1 MMMQVKRPL
10 ARSAM
15 HYRHLEIGA
24 EMIEH
29 DGWTLPARYS
39 DPEDEAAQVRQA
51 AGITDI
57 SPVGKIR
64 LQGDSVDQALR
75 ETVPG
80 YQVTSV
86 GSVFVNSDDSGGP
99 VIARLADDDCLIVSE
114 QASVDHVLDSL
125 RIDGCVHP
133 VNVTSVLAAVRII
146 GPNAPAV
153 LAGVT
158 DLDLAL
164 PYFPNLSCAQG
175 MVAEIHGTIIGKD
188 IGGLLAYDVFFG
200 RDYGDHMWESLID
213 AGERHGL
220 TPFGLEAMSL
230 LNGEI

>member
-1 MMMQVKRPL
+1 
-10 ARSAM
+10 M

-99 VIARLADDDCLIVSE
+99 VIARLANDDCLIVSE

-146 GPNAPAV
+146 GPNGPCRSRRRDRPRPCAAI
-153 LAGVT
+153 
-158 DLDLAL
+158 L
-164 PYFPNLSCAQG
+164 P
-175 MVAEIHGTIIGKD
+175 
-188 IGGLLAYDVFFG
+188 
-200 RDYGDHMWESLID
+200 ESLLCPGD
-213 AGERHGL
+213 GRGDTRH
-220 TPFGLEAMSL
+220 
-230 LNGEI
+230 NHR